1 MWFLLKILK
10 INGRETPRCRPVFLI
25 TLKTDILVRVCSFL
39 GHPEF
44 LLIRVSW
51 FPVGMG
57 GGQIG
62 CHKVSDM
69 TATSDHVYS
78 ELISERS
85 GYFLPYYIDNRRWE
99 TTDSLV

>member
-1 MWFLLKILK
+1 
-10 INGRETPRCRPVFLI
+10 
-25 TLKTDILVRVCSFL
+25 
-39 GHPEF
+39 
-44 LLIRVSW
+44 
-51 FPVGMG
+51 VGMG